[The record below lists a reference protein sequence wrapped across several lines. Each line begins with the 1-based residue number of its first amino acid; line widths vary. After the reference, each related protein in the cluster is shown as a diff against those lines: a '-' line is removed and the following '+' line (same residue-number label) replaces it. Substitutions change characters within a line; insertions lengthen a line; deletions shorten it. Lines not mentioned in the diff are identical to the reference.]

1 MSQELRVVQT
11 KRETKAPTALRPR
24 PIERV
29 CPIDLRPLAPVP
41 SATAAEVAQAVARSR
56 VAQDNWRRLAFADRA
71 AAMKRAAKAL
81 LARRFEAIDLV
92 RDEMGKLEIEG
103 LFNESLGP
111 IDFLN
116 GWIGVVKAQ
125 GQRETISLNPL
136 AFPGKSAH
144 IDLVP
149 RGVIGVIAPWNFP
162 IAGLYRALFP
172 ALLTG
177 NGVVVKPSEFT
188 PLSSQWLAD
197 VLASELPDGLIQVVQ
212 GDGAVGQALLGAGID
227 ACVFTGSPRAGHA
240 VSLRCAELGIPSSL
254 EMGGKDAAI
263 VLADC
268 ELDRTLAGV
277 THWALSNVGQSCGA
291 LEIAYV
297 EAHIADE
304 FVARLGQ
311 TWPKLRMGPEDYA
324 DIGPIA
330 NRRQFDIVRAHVADA
345 VAKGATLVC
354 GGQPTGKGLFFQPTV
369 LDHCTDAMD
378 VVREE
383 TFGPVLAVVRVE
395 GAADAIRRINR
406 AKYGLG
412 ASIWTTDY
420 ARAERLAERLDV
432 GVVDVNNHSFTGAIA
447 PLPWSGT
454 RESGFG
460 VANSHHALGTYV
472 RPRALDIDRNTAPE
486 PFWMPFDRTLWQ
498 MGQALSEAQLFDVR
512 NAWKLPFLMQKR
524 VATIRKFF
532 GK

>member
-1 MSQELRVVQT
+1 MSQELRVVQ
-11 KRETKAPTALRPR
+11 KSGNSKAPVALRPR

-29 CPIDLRPLAPVP
+29 CPLDLRALAPVA
-41 SATAAEVAQAVARSR
+41 SATAAEVSQAVAKAR
-56 VAQDNWRRLAFADRA
+56 VAQDAWRRLPFADRA
-71 AAMKRAAKAL
+71 SALKRAAKSL
-81 LARRFEAIDLV
+81 LERRFEALELV

-103 LFNESLGP
+103 LFNEGLGP
-111 IDFLN
+111 VDFMN
-116 GWIGVVKAQ
+116 GWIGVIKAH
-125 GQRETISLNPL
+125 GQRQSIRLNPL
-136 AFPGKSAH
+136 AFPGKSAS

-177 NGVVVKPSEFT
+177 NGVVIKPSEYT
-188 PLSSQWLAD
+188 PLSSAWLAE
-197 VLASELPDGLIQVVQ
+197 VLATALPDGLIQVVH

-227 ACVFTGSPRAGHA
+227 ACVFTGSPRAGQA
-240 VSLRCAELGIPSSL
+240 VALRCAELGIPSSL

-268 ELDRTLAGV
+268 DLDRTVAGV

-304 FVARLGQ
+304 FVARLAK

-324 DIGPIA
+324 DIGPLA
-330 NRRQFDIVRAHVADA
+330 NRKQFAIVQAHVADA
-345 VAKGATLVC
+345 LAKGATLVC
-354 GGQPTGKGLFFQPTV
+354 GGQATGQGLFFQPTV
-369 LDHCTDAMD
+369 LDNCTEAMA
-378 VVREE
+378 VVSEE

-395 GAADAIRRINR
+395 GAADAIRRINQG
-406 AKYGLG
+406 KYGLG
-412 ASIWTTDY
+412 ASIWTTDFD
-420 ARAERLAERLDV
+420 RAERLAERLDV

-454 RESGFG
+454 RGTGFG
-460 VANSHHALGTYV
+460 VANSHHALGVYT
-472 RPRALDIDRNTAPE
+472 RPRALVIDRNTAPE

-512 NAWKLPFLMQKR
+512 NAWKLPYLMQKR
-524 VATIRKFF
+524 VATVRKFF